1 MNRNGSWL
9 ASTFAA
15 VALLATTGVEAAECR
30 KTSSVDTSAGSV
42 GANTD
47 AGGHVS
53 IHVKG
58 QKTEATKSQ
67 FNSEAAFTSAWAA
80 WAEYSGN
87 KGPTPKTCGG
97 GNSGMMDCVSAS
109 LLNVTAGYVCDEV
122 DGSGNCTRGHKI
134 TPSKVAFRYAKSGG
148 KWILN
153 TAYPSVNDNCQ

>member
-1 MNRNGSWL
+1 MRWNGSWL

-15 VALLATTGVEAAECR
+15 VALLATTTAEAAECR
-30 KTSSVDTSAGSV
+30 KTDAVEKSAESLSKNTS
-42 GANTD
+42 

-58 QKTEATKSQ
+58 QTTEATKSQ
-67 FNSEAAFTSAWAA
+67 FNSEGDFTSAWSA
-80 WAEYSGN
+80 WAAYSGN

-97 GNSGMMDCVSAS
+97 GTGTVMDCVPADRV
-109 LLNVTAGYVCDEV
+109 NINAGYVCDEV
-122 DGSGNCTRGHKI
+122 NGSGRCTRGHNI
-134 TPSKVAFRYAKSGG
+134 QPVKVAFRYAKSGG